1 VFLDAVVIRCVLLP
15 AVLEILGP
23 VTWKL
28 PAWIESRLPRVNIE
42 GSMGEEPELEERPE
56 RERARV

>member
-1 VFLDAVVIRCVLLP
+1 VLLP

-28 PAWIESRLPRVNIE
+28 PAWIDARLPHFNIE
-42 GSMGEEPELEERPE
+42 GSMDEEPELEERPA
-56 RERARV
+56 RERAPV